1 MFVTAGYWQ
10 DWRHWQLKYFSLAA
24 AQHYNDVIIEPQKLP
39 ISISLLVCLSL
50 GFVLWVFIFSRK
62 RKQGCYYWYLW
73 TWPGWAG
80 GVGRLPPCVSCQH
93 SVAILFISVI
103 IAPVLHIP
111 SQPLLIVLW
120 WFPPLLH
127 HTIKQN
133 NFPSLSPEPDSLHT
147 IVMNTSVDCNDTND
161 SMIEHGG
168 DLFELCSVLTFNIL
182 STIALLLLFSILYWL
197 LSPL

>member
-80 GVGRLPPCVSCQH
+80 GVGRHLVWAVNIPWQYY
-93 SVAILFISVI
+93 LY
-103 IAPVLHIP
+103 LWLLLNIP

-120 WFPPLLH
+120 WFPPHLP

-133 NFPSLSPEPDSLHT
+133 NFPSLSPEPDSLNT
-147 IVMNTSVDCNDTND
+147 IVMNTAVDCNDTND
-161 SMIEHGG
+161 SMIELGG
-168 DLFELCSVLTFNIL
+168 ELFELCSVLT
-182 STIALLLLFSILYWL
+182 LLLLFSIVYWL
-197 LSPL
+197 LSPLQSLPSLAESTL